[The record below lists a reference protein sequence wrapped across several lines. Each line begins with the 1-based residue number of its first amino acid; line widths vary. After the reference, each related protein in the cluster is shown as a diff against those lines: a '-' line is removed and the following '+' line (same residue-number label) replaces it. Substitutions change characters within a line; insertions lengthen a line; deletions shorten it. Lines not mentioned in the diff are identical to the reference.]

1 MTITLLP
8 CKLKIGASVIQMYK
22 ALKKLDLHELDEL
35 SVRIG
40 DDPETM
46 ARLLLPDR
54 PENRCQII
62 ELIGKWAIHQKL
74 VLEST
79 VTGMPH
85 IAHVFEKV
93 AQRIWQR
100 LPEYARIIRV
110 KIES

>member
-1 MTITLLP
+1 MH
-8 CKLKIGASVIQMYK
+8 KG
-22 ALKKLDLHELDEL
+22 LKKLDLHELDEL
-35 SVRIG
+35 SVMIG
-40 DDPETM
+40 DDPEAM

-54 PENRCQII
+54 PENSCQII

-79 VTGMPH
+79 ASGMPH

-100 LPEYARIIRV
+100 LPEYARIIRI
-110 KIES
+110 KIGS